1 MNSDIFKMLF
11 EVIEER
17 KKGSSEKS
25 YVAGLMHKG
34 TEKINSKVMEE
45 AGEVCEAALE
55 DDREHLV
62 YEICD
67 LLFHSFVLASHKEI
81 ELDDIKKELTRR
93 FGTSG
98 LDEKAARG
106 KNESH

>member
-25 YVAGLMHKG
+25 YVARLMHKG

>member
-25 YVAGLMHKG
+25 YVARLMHKG

-55 DDREHLV
+55 GDREHLV